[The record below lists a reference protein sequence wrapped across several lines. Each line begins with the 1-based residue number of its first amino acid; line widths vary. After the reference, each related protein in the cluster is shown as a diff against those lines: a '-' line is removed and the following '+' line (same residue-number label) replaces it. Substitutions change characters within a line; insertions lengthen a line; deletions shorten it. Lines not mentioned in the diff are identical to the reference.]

1 MSIINMFNE
10 RNEAVFKELMTI
22 TYKTET
28 GNSGVSINWNEKFTR
43 GTHQQ
48 TGASTDFFQV
58 TEILFILVQ
67 T

>member
-28 GNSGVSINWNEKFTR
+28 GNSGVSIN
-43 GTHQQ
+43 
-48 TGASTDFFQV
+48 
-58 TEILFILVQ
+58 
-67 T
+67 